1 VKNYLSIALGIL
13 TAVGGYVDVGAIA
26 TAGEA
31 GSKFGFGLLWA
42 MVLGTICIIFL
53 IEMVG
58 RLSAMGD
65 KAYADILR
73 EKFGFKFALLPLS
86 ADAIATFL
94 IMAANIGGAS
104 FALYLITGISFQVW
118 TVVVGLALWL
128 LLWRGS
134 FSLIETGTS
143 LLGLVALCFL
153 VAAFVLGTPWNK
165 ATTEIVLPSMVGR
178 GGPAE
183 YFNIAAGI
191 FGAVISP
198 YLLYFYSSGGQE
210 EGWTRRMVRTNRVI
224 AIVGMGFG
232 AVAAIS
238 IVLVCAV
245 ALQPLGIQVDQLQT
259 AGLGLVSAFGIWG
272 VYLFAATLF
281 VCCFG
286 AAAESVLGFS
296 FEVTQIMGWKYN
308 VNKKPRDSAI
318 FNLIFSLYIIVGSLL
333 VALAGIDPLE
343 LTIFATGFTAFMLPV
358 VVGPFLAVMNDPMY
372 LKDQTNGWVSNIAV
386 LLIIMLAF
394 ILSITS
400 IPLMIVGE
408 G

>member
-1 VKNYLSIALGIL
+1 
-13 TAVGGYVDVGAIA
+13 
-26 TAGEA
+26 
-31 GSKFGFGLLWA
+31 
-42 MVLGTICIIFL
+42 
-53 IEMVG
+53 
-58 RLSAMGD
+58 
-65 KAYADILR
+65 
-73 EKFGFKFALLPLS
+73 
-86 ADAIATFL
+86 
-94 IMAANIGGAS
+94 
-104 FALYLITGISFQVW
+104 
-118 TVVVGLALWL
+118 
-128 LLWRGS
+128 
-134 FSLIETGTS
+134 
-143 LLGLVALCFL
+143 
-153 VAAFVLGTPWNK
+153 
-165 ATTEIVLPSMVGR
+165 
-178 GGPAE
+178 
-183 YFNIAAGI
+183 
-191 FGAVISP
+191 
-198 YLLYFYSSGGQE
+198 
-210 EGWTRRMVRTNRVI
+210 
-224 AIVGMGFG
+224 
-232 AVAAIS
+232 
-238 IVLVCAV
+238 
-245 ALQPLGIQVDQLQT
+245 
-259 AGLGLVSAFGIWG
+259 